1 MILVTQPKSK
11 IQKKKMVVDSDE
23 EFEIDSDLLKDDN
36 ESDEIN
42 DEDLEDLVADIEDK
56 KNPTPAF
63 GGFKT
68 FGESKKI
75 PTQAFQPDKRKTEAV
90 TNRLEKFGFSGAKKK
105 TPTLS
110 TKKPTFTSNKQ
121 ISTKVPSFKEESKQ
135 GVMQKMT
142 EDEIENGLPSFLHKD
157 KIRDKNMLPQTDPNY
172 DPSTLYIPQSEI
184 AKCTPSMKQ
193 YWELKANNYDKV
205 LLFKLGKFYEMFYDD
220 AIVCVRVLDL
230 NWMGGA
236 KKYHVGFPEKALD
249 KYVSIL
255 VNQGY
260 KVAVVEQTETPKQLE
275 KRNKA
280 SAGYKKEKCVARELC
295 NIFSKGTYFDVN
307 DGSYEP
313 RWILVFSNDYQYNI
327 GVAFFDITTLQFYVG
342 QFQDNEMY
350 SKFRTLAMQLR
361 PIEIIYDKSQVSPQ
375 LIKIL
380 MNSPIPPVKA
390 ALPPKLCLNSFKSL
404 AKLEGYMGEDKSKWS
419 ETLHHL
425 HSALDQNDLSFTCLG
440 MVISFLESTLNEK
453 LLNLFYY
460 SSYEPEKV
468 LTSKMILDS
477 QALEH
482 LQILEVKTSRGI
494 TSKGSLFDLVD
505 DTRTPFGKRLLKKWI
520 SAPLIMIEGIES
532 RLDSVEDLINHPH
545 EINVLR
551 TKLFKLNDMEKQLS
565 KLYQYSINK
574 NKNAVYFEDVSL
586 RKLKEFHDMLFKMKE
601 IPDAIS
607 SLANVKDSL
616 KSERL
621 RQLVTI
627 RQNLDDSEAE
637 IEERENFEAVNDQNG
652 LFPDL
657 LHELQVY
664 EDMVIWKRI
673 GNEKVPEPA
682 KGIDETF
689 DQANELVNDI
699 KKKLHEELERIKQ
712 KFSNDPNM

>member
-1 MILVTQPKSK
+1 
-11 IQKKKMVVDSDE
+11 
-23 EFEIDSDLLKDDN
+23 
-36 ESDEIN
+36 
-42 DEDLEDLVADIEDK
+42 
-56 KNPTPAF
+56 
-63 GGFKT
+63 
-68 FGESKKI
+68 
-75 PTQAFQPDKRKTEAV
+75 
-90 TNRLEKFGFSGAKKK
+90 
-105 TPTLS
+105 
-110 TKKPTFTSNKQ
+110 
-121 ISTKVPSFKEESKQ
+121 
-135 GVMQKMT
+135 
-142 EDEIENGLPSFLHKD
+142 
-157 KIRDKNMLPQTDPNY
+157 
-172 DPSTLYIPQSEI
+172 
-184 AKCTPSMKQ
+184 
-193 YWELKANNYDKV
+193 
-205 LLFKLGKFYEMFYDD
+205 
-220 AIVCVRVLDL
+220 
-230 NWMGGA
+230 
-236 KKYHVGFPEKALD
+236 
-249 KYVSIL
+249 
-255 VNQGY
+255 
-260 KVAVVEQTETPKQLE
+260 
-275 KRNKA
+275 
-280 SAGYKKEKCVARELC
+280 
-295 NIFSKGTYFDVN
+295 
-307 DGSYEP
+307 
-313 RWILVFSNDYQYNI
+313 
-327 GVAFFDITTLQFYVG
+327 VAFFDITTLQFYVG

-380 MNSPIPPVKA
+380 MNSPIPPVKT

-419 ETLHHL
+419 ETLRHL

-453 LLNLFYY
+453 LLNLFDY
-460 SSYEPEKV
+460 SNYEPEKV
-468 LTSKMILDS
+468 LTSKMVLDS

-482 LQILEVKTSRGI
+482 LQILEVKTSKGV

-505 DTRTPFGKRLLKKWI
+505 DTRTPFGRRLLKKWI
-520 SAPLIMIEGIES
+520 SAPLMRIEGIES

-565 KLYQYSINK
+565 RLYQYSINK

-586 RKLKEFHDMLFKMKE
+586 RKLKEFHDMLSKMKE

-607 SLANVKDSL
+607 SLANVKDTL

-627 RQNLDDSEAE
+627 RQTIDDSDAE
-637 IEERENFEAVNDQNG
+637 IEEREDFEAVNDQNG